1 MVVET
6 IIPLFRALYSA
17 TGYAESEQSWMRW
30 RGVRGNKCS
39 GVPEGIYATRFRA
52 GTRAHVTI
60 VLLIL
65 AIHGRQINNE
75 MLLEKQLDF

>member
-39 GVPEGIYATRFRA
+39 GVPEGILRDSISRWHTSSRDNS
-52 GTRAHVTI
+52 
-60 VLLIL
+60 LS
-65 AIHGRQINNE
+65 
-75 MLLEKQLDF
+75 DFSYPWKTN